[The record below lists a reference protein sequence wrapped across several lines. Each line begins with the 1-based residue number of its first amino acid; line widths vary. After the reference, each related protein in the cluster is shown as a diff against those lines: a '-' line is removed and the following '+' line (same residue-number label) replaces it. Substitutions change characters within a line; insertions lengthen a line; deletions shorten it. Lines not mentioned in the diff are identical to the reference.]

1 MPLPK
6 VHPLTK
12 TYIDLRRCSIRLEQ
26 FIASELDFDHDD
38 YDFYLKLQEL
48 IKEGLDMIPEEYH

>member
-12 TYIDLRRCSIRLEQ
+12 TFIDLRRCSIRLDQ
-26 FIASELDFDHDD
+26 FIASEIDHDHDD

>member
-6 VHPLTK
+6 IHPLRK

-26 FIASELDFDHDD
+26 FIASEIGHDHDD

-48 IKEGLDMIPEEYH
+48 ITEAMDTIPEDHI